1 MFMKKVTLKS
11 TRLILLVLALSC
23 LQACAFVQKFG
34 GTKFQEAGGIPGLVV
49 PPSLETPDFEESLV
63 IPQTAND
70 RVSALETLGK
80 NIDATV
86 VPEFV
91 DVTLRREG
99 DLRWLEAE
107 VDPVN
112 VWPMLRNFWSDRGIA
127 LKKDE
132 PVVGIMETDWVEQVD
147 SSTSEVTGIRE
158 IAASRSKYRVRVE
171 REPNAV
177 TNIFLSERKSELQ
190 AVTDQGGVWV
200 SVDSDPETEAEVL
213 VNMLEHL
220 GRSREDALYEVAN
233 AKGPR
238 LFIDMQDIGGVPVLL
253 VGDQYSRVWRR
264 TGIALD
270 RAGLPIFE
278 QNRNKGVYLVNAADL
293 DLPDERVLQRDRYQV
308 HLLAQNNRTVITVH
322 FIDASAENK
331 IPEDEARLILN
342 QILSAY
348 KVFRTT
354 GTG

>member
-1 MFMKKVTLKS
+1 MNKTITKS
-11 TRLILLVLALSC
+11 AKLCLLVIAVGSF
-23 LQACAFVQKFG
+23 QACAFVQKFG
-34 GTKFQEAGGIPGLVV
+34 GTKFREAGSIPSLEV
-49 PPSLETPDFEESLV
+49 PPSLASPDFDESLV
-63 IPQTAND
+63 IPQTGND

-80 NIDATV
+80 DIDAAV

-112 VWPMLRNFWSDRGIA
+112 VWPMLRNFWSDRGIP

-132 PVVGIMETDWVEQVD
+132 PIIGIMETEWIEKVD
-147 SSTSEVTGIRE
+147 SDTSGVTGARE
-158 IAASRSKYRVRVE
+158 VAASRSKFRVRIE

-200 SVDSDPETEAEVL
+200 TVESDPETEAEVL

-233 AKGPR
+233 AKGSK
-238 LFIDMQDIGGVPVLL
+238 LFIDLQDIGGVPVLL

-270 RAGLPIFE
+270 RAGLLIYE
-278 QNRNKGVYLVNAADL
+278 HNRSKGVYLVNAAEL
-293 DLPDERVLQRDRYQV
+293 DLPAGLSLQRDRYEV
-308 HLLAQNNRTVITVH
+308 HLLSQNNRTVITAH
-322 FIDASAENK
+322 FVDATAENI

-348 KVFRTT
+348 RVFRTT

>member
-1 MFMKKVTLKS
+1 MQVTK
-11 TRLILLVLALSC
+11 LILIVSIISL
-23 LQACAFVQKFG
+23 LQGCAFVQRFAGTQYGDAGSIG
-34 GTKFQEAGGIPGLVV
+34 GLEAPPGLV
-49 PPSLETPDFEESLV
+49 TPDFEDSLE

-70 RVSALETLGK
+70 RISALETLGK
-80 NIDATV
+80 DLDAAV
-86 VPEFV
+86 VPEFIE
-91 DVTLRREG
+91 VTLRREG

-112 VWPMLRNFWSDRGIA
+112 VWPLLRTFWSDRGIS
-127 LKKDE
+127 LNKDE
-132 PVVGIMETDWVEQVD
+132 PVLGIMETEWIEQID
-147 SSTSEVTGIRE
+147 STSSGVTQGRE
-158 IAASRSKYRVRVE
+158 IAASRNKYRVRVE

-190 AVTDQGGVWV
+190 SITEQGGVWV
-200 SVDSDPETEAEVL
+200 SVASDPEAEAEVL

-220 GRSREDALYEVAN
+220 GKSREDALFEVAN
-233 AKGPR
+233 AQGPR
-238 LFIDMQDIGGVPVLL
+238 LFIDLQDIGGIPVLL

-270 RAGLPIFE
+270 RSGLPIFE
-278 QNRNKGVYLVNAADL
+278 QNRSKGTYLIDVSEF
-293 DLPDERVLQRDRYQV
+293 DLPEGRTLQRDKYQV

-322 FIDASAENK
+322 FAEENLSTK

-354 GTG
+354 G

>member
-1 MFMKKVTLKS
+1 MNKVSIKFL
-11 TRLILLVLALSC
+11 RLIALAIAIGH
-23 LQACAFVQKFG
+23 LQACAFVKQFG
-34 GTKFQEAGGIPGLVV
+34 GTKFQEAGSIPGLEV
-49 PPSLETPDFEESLV
+49 PPSLETPDFDESLV
-63 IPQTAND
+63 IPTTGSD
-70 RVSALETLGK
+70 RISALETLGK
-80 NIDATV
+80 DIDATV

-99 DLRWLEAE
+99 DLHWLEAE
-107 VDPVN
+107 VDPVD
-112 VWPMLRNFWSDRGIA
+112 VWPMLRNFWSDRGIT
-127 LKKDE
+127 LEKDE
-132 PVVGIMETDWVEQVD
+132 PIIGIMETDWLEKVD
-147 SSTSEVTGIRE
+147 SNTSELTGARE
-158 IAASRSKYRVRVE
+158 VAATRSKYRVRVE

-200 SVDSDPETEAEVL
+200 TVDSDPETETEVL

-220 GRSREDALYEVAN
+220 GRSREDALFEVAN

-238 LFIDMQDIGGVPVLL
+238 LFIDLQDIGGVPVLL

-278 QNRNKGVYLVNAADL
+278 QNRNKGIYLVNAADL
-293 DLPDERVLQRDRYQV
+293 DLPDGRVLHRDRYQV
-308 HLLAQNNRTVITVH
+308 HLLSQNNRTVITVH

-331 IPEDEARLILN
+331 IPEDEARLLLN

>member
-1 MFMKKVTLKS
+1 MTSISNKFVKIFF
-11 TRLILLVLALSC
+11 LILALGS
-23 LQACAFVQKFG
+23 LQACAFIKQFG
-34 GTKFQEAGGIPGLVV
+34 GTKFQEAGSIPALEV
-49 PPSLETPDFEESLV
+49 PPSLEAPNFDESLV
-63 IPQTAND
+63 IPQTGND

-80 NIDATV
+80 DIDATV

-91 DVTLRREG
+91 EVTLRREG
-99 DLRWLEAE
+99 DLRWIEAE

-112 VWPMLRNFWSDRGIA
+112 VWPMLRNFWSDRGIS
-127 LKKDE
+127 LEKDE
-132 PVVGIMETDWVEQVD
+132 PVIGIMETDWIETVD
-147 SSTSEVTGIRE
+147 SNTSQFTGAREVS
-158 IAASRSKYRVRVE
+158 ASRSKYRVRVE

-200 SVDSDPETEAEVL
+200 TVDSDPETEAEVL

-233 AKGPR
+233 AKGTR
-238 LFIDMQDIGGVPVLL
+238 LFIDLQDIGGVPVLL

-278 QNRNKGVYLVNAADL
+278 HNRSKGIYLVNAAEL
-293 DLPDERVLQRDRYQV
+293 DLPEGHSLQRDRYEV

-322 FIDASAENK
+322 YINASAENK
-331 IPEDEARLILN
+331 IPEDEARLILK
-342 QILSAY
+342 QILAAY